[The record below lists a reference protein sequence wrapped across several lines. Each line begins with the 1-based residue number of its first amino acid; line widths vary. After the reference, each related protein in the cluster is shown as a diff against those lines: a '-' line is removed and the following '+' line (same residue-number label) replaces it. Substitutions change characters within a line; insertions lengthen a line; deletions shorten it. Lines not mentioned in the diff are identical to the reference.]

1 VDFIGNLFTPEMLRT
16 GIGLSTPILFGAIAS
31 ALSNRAGVLN
41 LAIEAKMLIGAFV
54 GLFAL
59 SATQSIPL
67 AILFAAIAG
76 ASTGLIMAAVHAI
89 KVDLIIF
96 AIGLNLLA
104 VELSVYL
111 MRVLFG
117 NVGVWRP
124 EVPAMPTYDIPVI
137 ADIPFIGP
145 LVSGHNAL
153 VYLAFLAAIGYGV
166 LFRYRSGRHLLAVGE
181 APKAAAAAGIS
192 TGKVQTWALA
202 GSGALAGIGG
212 AYLTVGDLGLFAR
225 NMTDGDGWIAVTAAL
240 LAMSRPRFIV
250 PAALLFGFSDAFAI
264 RLQSITD
271 LPQVVVQLIP
281 FTATLIVLAFV
292 GLRVL
297 RAEKTLGLFRPPRR
311 GIFERFRQAPRV
323 KV

>member
-1 VDFIGNLFTPEMLRT
+1 MDLIFALFTPEMLRA

-59 SATQSIPL
+59 SATQSIPV
-67 AILFAAIAG
+67 AILFAAVAG
-76 ASTGLIMAAVHAI
+76 ASTGLMMAGAHRI
-89 KVDLIIF
+89 GVDLIIF

-124 EVPAMPTYDIPVI
+124 EVPAMPDYDIPVI
-137 ADIPFIGP
+137 GDIPFVGP

-153 VYLAFLAAIGYGV
+153 VYLAFLAAIGYAV
-166 LFRYRSGRHLLAVGE
+166 IFRYRSGRHLLAVG
-181 APKAAAAAGIS
+181 ASPKAAAAAGIS
-192 TGKVQTWALA
+192 TTRVQTWALTA
-202 GSGALAGIGG
+202 SGALAGIGG
-212 AYLTVGDLGLFAR
+212 SYLTVGDLGLFTR

-264 RLQSITD
+264 RLQSVTD

-281 FTATLIVLAFV
+281 FVATLVVLAIV
-292 GLRVL
+292 GLRTL

-311 GIFERFRQAPRV
+311 GIFERFRRAPGIRV
-323 KV
+323 